1 MNKIMDKDLIKERSF
16 KAPFNSLLKPAFFNL
31 KVSSIHEQAYRSTA
45 GSYGHDIYGKHNN
58 SEYF

>member
-1 MNKIMDKDLIKERSF
+1 MEKDFKKERSV

-31 KVSSIHEQAYRSTA
+31 KVSSIHEQAYRNAT
-45 GSYGHDIYGKHNN
+45 GSYEHNMYGHHKS